1 MIDLTQRFLAL
12 AAFGLLAVAPLQAA
26 DSAERYISDRLTVP
40 LRSGPT
46 NGHRIVHRGLPAG
59 TKLSIIERSSD
70 SNYVRIRTARGTEGW
85 LEEQYLDKQPIARQ
99 RLRAA
104 QTELQRLQAE
114 MEKQTQTLTS
124 LSASKGSAE
133 QSNAQLQAQVEQ
145 LTQDFE
151 ALQAISKGAVAEH
164 AENRK
169 LKDLNER
176 LRKEVTDLAEERD
189 ALRSN
194 AQQRWLL
201 TGAGLVLLGLLLGV
215 LIKARPRSS
224 AWT

>member
-1 MIDLTQRFLAL
+1 MIDSTLRLLAL
-12 AAFGLLAVAPLQAA
+12 AAFVLLAAAPLQAA

-59 TKLSIIERSSD
+59 TKLSIIERASD

-104 QTELQRLQAE
+104 QAELQRLQTT
-114 MEKQTQTLTS
+114 MDKQSQTLTS
-124 LSASKGSAE
+124 LTASKGSAE
-133 QSNAQLQAQVEQ
+133 QNNAQLQAQVEQ
-145 LTQDFE
+145 LTQEYE

-176 LRKEVTDLAEERD
+176 LRNEVTDLADERD

-201 TGAGLVLLGLLLGV
+201 TGGGLALLGLLLGV
-215 LIKARPRSS
+215 LIKARPRRS